1 MAAHTAQ
8 RMRSKV
14 TAEAIL
20 QHLHRAWM
28 YARLMIVCLDT
39 KKMFWFFSRPENKL
53 ERESAVFKQGILRN
67 QNLPQNLYNLAGT
80 AILLLTLPKHCV
92 RQSLSF
98 GSPFCECELKKFT
111 AFGLKGFEG
120 KKI

>member
-1 MAAHTAQ
+1 MDVRQAHDSLF
-8 RMRSKV
+8 RHKENV
-14 TAEAIL
+14 L
-20 QHLHRAWM
+20 
-28 YARLMIVCLDT
+28 V
-39 KKMFWFFSRPENKL
+39 FFGPENKL

-98 GSPFCECELKKFT
+98 GSPFCECELKSLLPSGSREKNMN
-111 AFGLKGFEG
+111 A
-120 KKI
+120 II